1 MFKRLQEKWNV
12 TGWKLLLILLTFA
25 IGGSLTGYVGK
36 RIMGLFGID
45 NPVLYLV
52 VYIPL
57 VTLIWP
63 VMVLIVSV
71 FSGQFPFFR
80 QYIAKLGNKIFRR

>member
-1 MFKRLQEKWNV
+1 
-12 TGWKLLLILLTFA
+12 
-25 IGGSLTGYVGK
+25 
-36 RIMGLFGID
+36 MGLFGID

-63 VMVLIVSV
+63 IMVLIVSV